1 MYFLNRKMRR
11 VLKVKRGGETL
22 VSGYTSVQRLID
34 YLWLRKSGSM
44 MSIFHHCWHLFKFCS
59 WAKMDP
65 DEAIGKSREE
75 LEALLQDYL
84 DEVRGRSMKRG
95 ASAKTVNTTLA
106 CLKTF
111 FRLNGFSR
119 ENGLELRLQG
129 YHQPPRTRNN
139 AQCVPKLGEACLMGE
154 RAGSRRN
161 RAIIYTLLSTGL
173 RNTALRAIY
182 VKDVIKEIEGG
193 YQNLLIKVEPEWNK
207 RIPGACKNGIPYY
220 TFTSAQATQA
230 IKEMLEERKEKCGSI
245 KEEEP
250 LFISEGT
257 QLKKRSP
264 LSDNGLR
271 EIVRRAAR
279 EARIEDWKHV
289 TPHSLRKVFES
300 VLRSPMK
307 DGNRMDPKDQEFLM
321 GHILPGPQEAYYD
334 WTKKNKLREE
344 SSKLVFEEGNSPELN
359 SLNMYREMAKILGLN
374 PGEVKKKKEEELGRQ
389 LRPKEEKELLETHI
403 KSRLV
408 HSQDDQ
414 AEQKIVPKKELQYYM
429 DKGWKFLS
437 VLDEQFVIMIK
448 PTANKV
454 DVLASLANGEMVE
467 GEKPR
472 EQG

>member
-1 MYFLNRKMRR
+1 MRR
-11 VLKVKRGGETL
+11 VLKVKRRGETL
-22 VSGYTSVQRLID
+22 GSGCTSVQRLID

-44 MSIFHHCWHLFKFCS
+44 VSIFHYCWHLFKFCS
-59 WAKMDP
+59 WVKMDP

-84 DEVRGRSMKRG
+84 DKVRSRSMKRG
-95 ASAKTVNTTLA
+95 ASANTVNTTLA

-129 YHQPPRTRNN
+129 YHQPPRTRNRV
-139 AQCVPKLGEACLMGE
+139 QCVPKLGEACLMGE

-161 RAIIYTLLSTGL
+161 RAMIDTLFSTGL
-173 RNTALRAIY
+173 RNTALRAVRI
-182 VKDVIKEIEGG
+182 KEVIKEIEAG

-207 RIPGACKNGIPYY
+207 RIPGAAKNGIPYY

-230 IKEMLEERKEKCGSI
+230 IKEMLEERKEKCGAI
-245 KEEEP
+245 REEEP

-257 QLKKRSP
+257 QLRKRSP
-264 LSDNGLR
+264 LSDTEER

-307 DGNRMDPKDQEFLM
+307 DGDRMDQKDQEFLM
-321 GHILPGPQEAYYD
+321 GHILPGPQDAYYD
-334 WTKKNKLREE
+334 WTKINKLREE
-344 SSKLVFEEGNSPELN
+344 YSKLAFDEGNSPEIG
-359 SLNMYREMAKILGLN
+359 SLNMYREMAKIFGTD

-403 KSRLV
+403 KSRLA

-414 AEQKIVPKKELQYYM
+414 AEQKIIRKEELQSHL
-429 DKGWKFLS
+429 DNGWKFRS
-437 VLDEQFVIMIK
+437 VLDQQLVIIEK
-448 PTANKV
+448 PSVNTV
-454 DVLASLANGEMVE
+454 DFALASLVNGKTAE
-467 GEKPR
+467 GEKTS
-472 EQG
+472 